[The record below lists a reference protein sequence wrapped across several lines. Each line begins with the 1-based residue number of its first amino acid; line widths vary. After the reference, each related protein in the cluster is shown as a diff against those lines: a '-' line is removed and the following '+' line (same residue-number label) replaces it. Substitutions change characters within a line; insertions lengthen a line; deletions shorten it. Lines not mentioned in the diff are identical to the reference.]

1 MVESTA
7 TMREPAPIAASIS
20 LLPAVSE
27 TMRCGAVAGIV
38 MAVPLAS
45 FASSG
50 VVEPVV
56 PPVALV
62 VPQAARSKTQIR
74 ARNVRAS
81 EAREDKAVGVVLRVN
96 LRVMRSIH
104 FLLCE
109 RGAPRRSRHQ

>member
-1 MVESTA
+1 
-7 TMREPAPIAASIS
+7 MRALTPIAASIA

-45 FASSG
+45 VLSSG

-56 PPVALV
+56 VPPVAPLE
-62 VPQAARSKTQIR
+62 PQAASTRAQVR
-74 ARNVRAS
+74 ARKVRTS
-81 EAREDKAVGVVLRVN
+81 GVREDKLRAV
-96 LRVMRSIH
+96 RVMPVMQPIH

-109 RGAPRRSRHQ
+109 RG